1 MNAMVLRINTILET
15 LYQNST
21 CTFLFPSHLEV
32 VVMFRPIARELR
44 LDTQLLTLN
53 PRSSS
58 QDWRYLKK

>member
-1 MNAMVLRINTILET
+1 MNAMVLRINTIFET

-32 VVMFRPIARELR
+32 VMMFRPIAIKLR
-44 LDTQLLTLN
+44 LDTRLLTLN

-58 QDWRYLKK
+58 QVWRYLKK